1 MCSVPTRMPGGK
13 PVTEMPGL
21 RPRSPVITLAPAL
34 VTVEAARTANVPAT
48 PRFGA
53 VSVLAT
59 NAPDTGWARIVTAG
73 VGVLGNLL
81 AALDTPS
88 AAEVA
93 RAIAGESV
101 AKLRIAGVMEVFSV
115 G

>member
-1 MCSVPTRMPGGK
+1 MCSVPTRIPGGK

-34 VTVEAARTANVPAT
+34 VTVEAARTAKFPAT

-59 NAPDTGWARIVTAG
+59 KAPDRGLARIVTAG
-73 VGVLGNLL
+73 DGPPGVGGRRPFQPRVPR
-81 AALDTPS
+81 AAHG
-88 AAEVA
+88 AARSRR
-93 RAIAGESV
+93 RAGAAQPRRAGHV
-101 AKLRIAGVMEVFSV
+101 
-115 G
+115 